1 LKNKEVIMAMGV
13 STGKFRALKTG
24 ENAEV
29 GEVEFA
35 VKEKVE
41 IKGCLFEVTG
51 IDPDPENR
59 MSLKGVPKP
68 PKAQEAPATG
78 GDAGK

>member
-1 LKNKEVIMAMGV
+1 MAMGV
-13 STGKFRALKTG
+13 ATGKFRSLKPG

-29 GEVEFA
+29 GEVVFQ
-35 VKEKVE
+35 VKEQVE

-59 MSLKGVPKP
+59 MSVKGVPK
-68 PKAQEAPATG
+68 Q
-78 GDAGK
+78 

>member
-1 LKNKEVIMAMGV
+1 MAMGAT
-13 STGKFRALKTG
+13 TGKFRSLKSG

-29 GEVEFA
+29 GEVEFTA
-35 VKEKVE
+35 GEKVE

-59 MSLKGVPKP
+59 ISLKGVPK
-68 PKAQEAPATG
+68 A
-78 GDAGK
+78 